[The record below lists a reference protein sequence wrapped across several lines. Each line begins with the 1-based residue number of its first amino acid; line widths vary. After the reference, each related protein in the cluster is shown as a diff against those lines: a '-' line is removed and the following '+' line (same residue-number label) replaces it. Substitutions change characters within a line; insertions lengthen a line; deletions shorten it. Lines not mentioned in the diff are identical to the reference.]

1 MARYTIRD
9 FTEVVGLGKDRDS
22 VIRAGI
28 VLKALCGIGLAREVG
43 KRQGGNG
50 RPAVVYEVD
59 DPITIPLNLGRQV
72 ISQQAEPPQA
82 PTQQVEPPQVPTQ
95 QVEAPQQAVAVAASN
110 QSFYYD
116 DDEED

>member
-43 KRQGGNG
+43 RRQGGNG

-59 DPITIPLNLGRQV
+59 DPITIPLNLGKHV
-72 ISQQAEPPQA
+72 LAQQAE
-82 PTQQVEPPQVPTQ
+82 VP
-95 QVEAPQQAVAVAASN
+95 EQAVAVAEVPQQVAAVAAST

-116 DDEED
+116 DDED

>member
-43 KRQGGNG
+43 RKQGGNG

-59 DPITIPLNLGRQV
+59 DPITIPLGLGRQV
-72 ISQQAEPPQA
+72 LEQATVA
-82 PTQQVEPPQVPTQ
+82 VE
-95 QVEAPQQAVAVAASN
+95 EPQQAVAVAPP
-110 QSFYYD
+110 QSGYYD
-116 DDEED
+116 DDED

>member
-43 KRQGGNG
+43 RRQGGNG

-72 ISQQAEPPQA
+72 LS
-82 PTQQVEPPQVPTQ
+82 QQVEPSHVSTQ
-95 QVEAPQQAVAVAASN
+95 QAEDSGQAVAVSVSN

-116 DDEED
+116 DDED

>member
-9 FTEVVGLGKDRDS
+9 FTEVFGLGKDRDS
-22 VIRAGI
+22 VIKAGLL
-28 VLKALCGIGLAREVG
+28 LKGLCGIGLAREVG

-72 ISQQAEPPQA
+72 ISQQAEN
-82 PTQQVEPPQVPTQ
+82 QQVEPPQVPTQ
-95 QVEAPQQAVAVAASN
+95 QAEAPEQAVAVAASN

>member
-72 ISQQAEPPQA
+72 ISQQAEN
-82 PTQQVEPPQVPTQ
+82 QQVEPPQVPTQ
-95 QVEAPQQAVAVAASN
+95 QAEAPEQAVAVAASN

-116 DDEED
+116 DEEED

>member
-43 KRQGGNG
+43 RKQGGNG
-50 RPAVVYEVD
+50 RPAVVYEVS
-59 DPITIPLNLGRQV
+59 DPITIPLDLGRSV
-72 ISQQAEPPQA
+72 LIQQAEA
-82 PTQQVEPPQVPTQ
+82 SQQVA
-95 QVEAPQQAVAVAASN
+95 VEVPQQSVAVAESTT
-110 QSFYYD
+110 QSGFYYD
-116 DDEED
+116 DDDDED

>member
-1 MARYTIRD
+1 VGTQVIDLHRKALMARYTIRD

-43 KRQGGNG
+43 RKQGGNG

-59 DPITIPLNLGRQV
+59 DPITIPVNLGRHV
-72 ISQQAEPPQA
+72 L
-82 PTQQVEPPQVPTQ
+82 
-95 QVEAPQQAVAVAASN
+95 PQQAAPKQSVAVAPP
-110 QSFYYD
+110 QSGYYD
-116 DDEED
+116 DDDED

>member
-9 FTEVVGLGKDRDS
+9 FTEVFGLGKDRDS
-22 VIRAGI
+22 VIKAGLL
-28 VLKALCGIGLAREVG
+28 LKGLCGIGLAREVG

-59 DPITIPLNLGRQV
+59 DPITIPLNLGKQ
-72 ISQQAEPPQA
+72 ILSQQAENQQVS
-82 PTQQVEPPQVPTQ
+82 TQQA
-95 QVEAPQQAVAVAASN
+95 EAPEQAVAVVASN

>member
-28 VLKALCGIGLAREVG
+28 VLKSLCGIGLAREVG
-43 KRQGGNG
+43 RRQGGNG

-72 ISQQAEPPQA
+72 LSQQAE
-82 PTQQVEPPQVPTQ
+82 
-95 QVEAPQQAVAVAASN
+95 AVAAST

-116 DDEED
+116 DDDED